1 MGIREFGIG
10 SAAQGWLWI
19 GTLLSIYQ
27 FLSLGIDMNIKLK
40 EWAVAWL
47 VKFVDK
53 VSQLLSIICRQLT

>member
-27 FLSLGIDMNIKLK
+27 FLSPGIDMNYQTEGMGCRMVSEICGQGIT
-40 EWAVAWL
+40 VAEHNL
-47 VKFVDK
+47 
-53 VSQLLSIICRQLT
+53 